1 MQFFLYDEGIKEDF
15 NYMEIEVIPNTG
27 LYEKDCKKFKMI
39 RKENGE
45 THYYVTLKNNGG
57 RCPCCGK
64 YVTTVKELK
73 VKKIIHNKNQIIHYS
88 ARRLKCECNKTFYEE
103 NPFCSKE
110 ESIISNNLLKRI
122 LEELKRYNHTFL
134 EVAER
139 FKISVTK
146 VIEIFDTHVQI
157 KRKALREVI
166 SIDEFYFSRHSKNK
180 YAFLILG
187 LNGEILDILPSR
199 KKSKL
204 LDYFKYIPQSER
216 DGVKFVTMD
225 MNEVYKDVINRR
237 FKNATICIDSFHVI
251 KLMNDELDRLRKKVM
266 RRYDD
271 KKYTDEYHLL
281 KHHNNVLFKEELDEE
296 YHYSKYFHQLMNEV
310 DYLDRILKIDPELTK
325 TYQEIKRYYYF
336 NHYWNEYSRQD
347 AYDYLNKIINE
358 WMSLDNKYLN
368 NIAST
373 LDNWKDEIANS
384 FIPYTKHNGEI
395 VRLSNGKIEG
405 KNSYIKKM
413 LRLANGYSNFE
424 RFRNR
429 AMYCEN
435 YYETYSE
442 EKLPNTIKRHFP
454 KKKTDLG

>member
-1 MQFFLYDEGIKEDF
+1 
-15 NYMEIEVIPNTG
+15 MEIEVIPNTG
-27 LYEKDCKKFKMI
+27 LYEKDCKKFKMV

-57 RCPCCGK
+57 RCLCCGK

-73 VKKIIHNKNQIIHYS
+73 VKKIILDKDVYVHYS
-88 ARRLKCECNKTFYEE
+88 ARRLKCECGKTFYEE

-110 ESIISNNLLKRI
+110 ESIVSNNSLKRI

-134 EVAER
+134 EVAEK
-139 FKISVTK
+139 FGVSVTK

-187 LNGEILDILPSR
+187 LNGEVIDILKSR

-204 LDYFKYIPQSER
+204 LDYFKYIPQSEKDR
-216 DGVKFVTMD
+216 VRYVTMD

-237 FKNATICIDSFHVI
+237 FKNAIICIDSFHVM

-266 RRYDD
+266 HRYE
-271 KKYTDEYHLL
+271 KNKGCEEYHLL
-281 KHHNNVLFKEELDEE
+281 KHHKNVLFKEELDEK

-310 DYLDRILKIDPELTK
+310 DYLNLILKIDEELTK
-325 TYQEIKRYYYF
+325 VYQEIKRYYYF
-336 NHYWNEYSRQD
+336 NHYWNEYTRQE
-347 AYDYLNKIINE
+347 AYECLNKFINE
-358 WMSLDNKYLN
+358 FYYTDSEYLIK
-368 NIAST
+368 IAST
-373 LDNWKDEIANS
+373 LDNWKEEIANS
-384 FIPYTKHNGEI
+384 FIPYIKHNGEI
-395 VRLSNGKIEG
+395 TRLSNGKIEG

-435 YYETYSE
+435 YYDTYSE
-442 EKLPNTIKRHFP
+442 EKLPNTIKRKFP